1 MTTLRVLSTDPRLTR
16 TLRSYTAAE
25 ERARRLTRLVGS
37 AEIQRRDE
45 HGDWRTVESFNRVV
59 PAPART
65 SAPGRAAEG
74 EEGR

>member
-1 MTTLRVLSTDPRLTR
+1 MSLRVTSIDPRLTR

-45 HGDWRTVESFNRVV
+45 HGDWRTVESFVRVV
-59 PAPART
+59 PVPART
-65 SAPGRAAEG
+65 SAPGRAAAGEG
-74 EEGR
+74 QR